1 MIQREYLGGLAR
13 SPMGISMTALAAAL
27 GGLTGVSAGVLPG
40 IAAGVVALAV
50 LYAAATLSGFG
61 PRAATAEGERRAW
74 MDARRHLEAAR
85 VQCDRLSSLRVPDP
99 QVKSLLELAALRGTS
114 YLSAC
119 HAAKT
124 RDPRAEDALAECV
137 SLADLYLK
145 ELDGQATEKRY
156 GLADADPFAE
166 PRERTVSALRDKIA
180 IIERAAKDI
189 GGGLSPAD
197 RMEIQESL

>member
-1 MIQREYLGGLAR
+1 MVALGVATGVLT
-13 SPMGISMTALAAAL
+13 GIS
-27 GGLTGVSAGVLPG
+27 AGMLPG
-40 IAAGVVALAV
+40 IAAGAAALA
-50 LYAAATLSGFG
+50 LLHAAATLSGFG
-61 PRAATAEGERRAW
+61 PRAAAAEGERRAW
-74 MDARRHLEAAR
+74 AEAGRHLEAAKAQR
-85 VQCDRLSSLRVPDP
+85 DRLSSLRVPDP
-99 QVKSLLELAALRGTS
+99 EVKSLLEFAAMRGSS

-137 SLADLYLK
+137 NLADLYLK

-156 GLADADPFAE
+156 GLADADPFADA
-166 PRERTVSALRDKIA
+166 RERTTSALRDSIA
-180 IIERAAKDI
+180 IIEKATKDI